1 MRIIQTNC
9 SEKAYENKIKKFL
22 KDNGCFYIKYNPQQF
37 GQAGVPDILACV
49 GGYWVAIEVKR
60 ETGVVSELQKYKI
73 KEIIKAGGIAFVT
86 RPSGFED
93 LKKFIKGLLE
103 NEIQSFK
110 GGTIRKMPIGF

>member
-1 MRIIQTNC
+1 MQTNC

-37 GQAGVPDILACV
+37 GQAGTPDILACV
-49 GGYWVAIEVKR
+49 GGRLVAIEVKR
-60 ETGVVSELQKYKI
+60 ESGKISELQKYKI

-93 LKKFIKGLLE
+93 LKNFIEELLKH
-103 NEIQSFK
+103 EIQSLTNR
-110 GGTIRKMPIGF
+110 TIPKMPLGF